1 MALSAGIEEVFVLA
15 HRVSWLGASLRFSE
29 VEKANKKKEAD

>member
-15 HRVSWLGASLRFSE
+15 HRFSWLGASLRFPE
-29 VEKANKKKEAD
+29 VEEVNKKR